1 MAETNESETSGPRN
15 ATFVAVDNRR
25 WQEKLQRDLKGK
37 TADDLAWTD
46 VSGLTIEPLYNEGQ
60 SSKRRGMPGLGASWQ
75 VSVGIDSSDPSV
87 AQTQAVEAARGGA
100 EAVFVTLGAPD
111 ASTGVKFRSAT
122 EFETFCRSLVDAGL
136 DIHLDSGR
144 EALTLA
150 SALNYASSLG
160 IDPCRSA
167 AQGQSQADVDA
178 LADLG
183 FDLFTGGDC
192 HGVPF
197 TVNTLD
203 YHGAGACHS
212 LELALSFASGVHL
225 LREAKARGVE
235 IEQLAP
241 LITFDVAVGTDF
253 FSSIAKCRAA
263 RLGWM
268 RIGEVLGIDGTMML
282 HVSPS
287 VLHQTT
293 RGRWVNTLRNTAY
306 CFGGAVGGADRITL
320 PSHEFHTKTE
330 GDLGARIARNT
341 QLVLRLESGLD
352 QVKDAAAG
360 SYYLERRTD
369 DTVQRA
375 WELFQQIEGQ
385 GGILPALASGWVA
398 NQIRGDRERRM
409 ADVEQGATPIL
420 GVSLY
425 PSPDEKLEPPTER
438 ETTSRGTIRP
448 RPLSWDVKG
457 EGA

>member
-1 MAETNESETSGPRN
+1 M
-15 ATFVAVDNRR
+15 
-25 WQEKLQRDLKGK
+25 
-37 TADDLAWTD
+37 
-46 VSGLTIEPLYNEGQ
+46 
-60 SSKRRGMPGLGASWQ
+60 
-75 VSVGIDSSDPSV
+75 
-87 AQTQAVEAARGGA
+87 
-100 EAVFVTLGAPD
+100 
-111 ASTGVKFRSAT
+111 
-122 EFETFCRSLVDAGL
+122 
-136 DIHLDSGR
+136 
-144 EALTLA
+144 
-150 SALNYASSLG
+150 
-160 IDPCRSA
+160 
-167 AQGQSQADVDA
+167 
-178 LADLG
+178 
-183 FDLFTGGDC
+183 
-192 HGVPF
+192 
-197 TVNTLD
+197 
-203 YHGAGACHS
+203 
-212 LELALSFASGVHL
+212 
-225 LREAKARGVE
+225 
-235 IEQLAP
+235 
-241 LITFDVAVGTDF
+241 
-253 FSSIAKCRAA
+253 
-263 RLGWM
+263 
-268 RIGEVLGIDGTMML
+268 
-282 HVSPS
+282 
-287 VLHQTT
+287 
-293 RGRWVNTLRNTAY
+293 
-306 CFGGAVGGADRITL
+306 GGADRITL